1 MTTITNL
8 NVLVQHGDNV
18 KDVQNIKN
26 QHLDHSQLTKAE
38 HHKKEDMQRV
48 VVKESDDSHNVNSD
62 AKKNAFK
69 KKMNKMSKRKRKKHN
84 KLKALRNPDRLTGKI
99 LDTVV

>member
-1 MTTITNL
+1 MTTISNL

-26 QHLDHSQLTKAE
+26 QHLDHSQLTKTE
-38 HHKKEDMQRV
+38 HHKKEDRQRS
-48 VVKESDDSHNVNSD
+48 VVKESDNSHYINSD
-62 AKKNAFK
+62 GRKNALK
-69 KKMNKMSKRKRKKHN
+69 KKLNKMSKRKRKKLN
-84 KLKALRNPDRLTGKI
+84 KLKELKNSDKLTGNI